1 MPVELQIIRASEF
14 ICLDA
19 DEQLDFDESKQVLR
33 NLAEACRKRGVD
45 RALLDVRG
53 MPVSPKPRFTPSQL
67 AELVRTFHEAGFGKH
82 QRLAVLYKTD
92 PHGGARMFAFISRI
106 QGWQVRA
113 FTEFEEALLWL
124 SEVTGKGAT
133 RQQEVQIPITTK
145 RPRESKSP
153 QLGLPPTGHGRGT
166 TPTARRISNR

>member
-14 ICLDA
+14 VCLDA
-19 DEQLDFDESKQVLR
+19 DEQLNFDESKNVLQS
-33 NLAEACRKRGVD
+33 LAHACRKRGLD

-67 AELVRTFHEAGFGKH
+67 AELVRTFHEAGFRKH

-113 FTEFEEALLWL
+113 FTDFEEALLWL
-124 SEVTGKGAT
+124 SEAIGARAA
-133 RQQEVQIPITTK
+133 RQQEIQIPITAK
-145 RPRESKSP
+145 RQRENKNMP
-153 QLGLPPTGHGRGT
+153 LGMSSGACGRRATPYVRKT
-166 TPTARRISNR
+166 TTR

>member
-14 ICLDA
+14 VCLDA
-19 DEQLDFDESKQVLR
+19 DEQLDFDESKNVLKS
-33 NLAEACRKRGVD
+33 LAHACRKRGLD

-53 MPVSPKPRFTPSQL
+53 MPVSPKPRFTPAQL

-113 FTEFEEALLWL
+113 FTDFEEALLWL
-124 SEVTGKGAT
+124 SEAKSSRAT
-133 RQQEVQIPITTK
+133 REQEIQIPIGAK
-145 RPRESKSP
+145 RQRENKNLS
-153 QLGLPPTGHGRGT
+153 LGLAPGGAVRGT
-166 TPTARRISNR
+166 TPYSRKTTTR